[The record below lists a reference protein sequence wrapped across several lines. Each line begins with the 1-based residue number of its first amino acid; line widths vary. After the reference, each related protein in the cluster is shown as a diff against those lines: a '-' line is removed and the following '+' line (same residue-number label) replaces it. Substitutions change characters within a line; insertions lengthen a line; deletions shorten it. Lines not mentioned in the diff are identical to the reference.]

1 MSRMKQVIEA
11 LEAERDDAKE
21 RLEWIEAQI
30 KAFKDRAG
38 DAASSVSLPSVSSRS
53 KRRATARRAGTRRA
67 AARSH
72 QSDTA
77 TRIVE
82 YLGKHPGSTAGD
94 LAKGLDLRRNSV
106 STKLTQMAKQGK
118 IKKAQRGYTTV

>member
-53 KRRATARRAGTRRA
+53 NRRATARRAGKRRA

>member
-11 LEAERDDAKE
+11 LEAERADVKE
-21 RLEWIEAQI
+21 RLEWLEAQI
-30 KAFKDRAG
+30 KAFRDHAG
-38 DAASSVSLPSVSSRS
+38 ETVSAVTSSVPSRS
-53 KRRATARRAGTRRA
+53 RRRSTARRASTRRK

-77 TRIVE
+77 QRIVE

-94 LAKGLDLRRNSV
+94 LAKGLNLKRNSL
-106 STKLTQMAKQGK
+106 STKLTQMAKAGQ
-118 IKKAQRGYTTV
+118 IKKAQRGYTAK